1 MLQVRQVKVCLEKQ
15 VMEMMYRHAIL
26 RCGEGA
32 FEWIVFL
39 VIRRTQPTVK
49 QEEVINT
56 LC

>member
-1 MLQVRQVKVCLEKQ
+1 
-15 VMEMMYRHAIL
+15 MEMMYRHAIL
-26 RCGEGA
+26 RWREGA
-32 FEWIVFL
+32 FEWILFL